1 MKSIT
6 WKCSKCEKYDIEGRT
21 NREKV
26 AQFNALR
33 KHEESCMGGNQD
45 KKEKLMS

>member
-1 MKSIT
+1 MLPGPVFEIT
-6 WKCSKCEKYDIEGRT
+6 NRDIEGRT